1 MKKSNENTM
10 KKGFFNKFL
19 DFIERA
25 GNRLPHP
32 VTLFIIFSLIVIVIS
47 AFAEMAGLSVTYDRF
62 VEGEM
67 VPTTVEAISLLNA
80 EGIRKIIS
88 QAVSNFTSFAPL
100 GTVLVAMLGVGVA
113 EGTGLIQAGLRKLVL
128 STPKRFI
135 TAVVVFAGVMSNIAS
150 DAGYVVLVPLGALV
164 FLSFG
169 RHPLAGLAAA
179 FAGVSGGFSANLMVG
194 PTDALLSGIT
204 QPAAQMLQGNYSV
217 PATSNFYFLFVSTFV
232 ITIVGTIVTEKIIEP
247 RLGEYKGSAV
257 ASMDEVTAE
266 ENRGLR
272 WAGISILVYIIII
285 LLLLVPQNGPLRN
298 PETGSILEQS
308 PFINGI
314 VTLISLLFLIPGVA
328 YGIAS
333 GTVKSDKDVVDAM
346 AKAMSAMGGYLV
358 LAFVAA
364 QFVNYFTW
372 TNLGTILA
380 VNGAKF
386 LSNTGMT
393 GITLI
398 IGFILVT
405 AFINLFIGSASA
417 KWAIMAPIF
426 VPMLMQLGYTPEFT
440 QVAYR
445 IGDSTTNIISPL
457 MSYFAVVIAFAK
469 KYDEDIGIGTLIST
483 MLPYSISF
491 LIFWSALLIIWYL
504 LGLPIGPG
512 ALIRL

>member
-1 MKKSNENTM
+1 
-10 KKGFFNKFL
+10 
-19 DFIERA
+19 
-25 GNRLPHP
+25 
-32 VTLFIIFSLIVIVIS
+32 
-47 AFAEMAGLSVTYDRF
+47 
-62 VEGEM
+62 
-67 VPTTVEAISLLNA
+67 
-80 EGIRKIIS
+80 
-88 QAVSNFTSFAPL
+88 
-100 GTVLVAMLGVGVA
+100 
-113 EGTGLIQAGLRKLVL
+113 
-128 STPKRFI
+128 
-135 TAVVVFAGVMSNIAS
+135 
-150 DAGYVVLVPLGALV
+150 
-164 FLSFG
+164 
-169 RHPLAGLAAA
+169 
-179 FAGVSGGFSANLMVG
+179 
-194 PTDALLSGIT
+194 LLSGIT
-204 QPAAQMLQGNYSV
+204 EPASQMLQGNYSV
-217 PATSNFYFLFVSTFV
+217 PATSNFYFLFVSTFL
-232 ITIVGTIVTEKIIEP
+232 ITIVGTLVTERIIEP
-247 RLGEYKGSAV
+247 RLDEYKGSAV
-257 ASMDEVTAE
+257 ATMDEVTAE

-364 QFVNYFTW
+364 QFVNYFSW

-417 KWAIMAPIF
+417 KWAIMAP
-426 VPMLMQLGYTPEFT
+426 
-440 QVAYR
+440 
-445 IGDSTTNIISPL
+445 
-457 MSYFAVVIAFAK
+457 
-469 KYDEDIGIGTLIST
+469 
-483 MLPYSISF
+483 
-491 LIFWSALLIIWYL
+491 
-504 LGLPIGPG
+504 
-512 ALIRL
+512 